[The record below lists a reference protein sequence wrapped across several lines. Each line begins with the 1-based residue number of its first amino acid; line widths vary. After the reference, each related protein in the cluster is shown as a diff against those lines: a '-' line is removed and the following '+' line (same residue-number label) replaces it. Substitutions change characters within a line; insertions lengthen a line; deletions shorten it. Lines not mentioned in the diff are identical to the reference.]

1 VKYMDYMF
9 YNCSGL
15 TTVYVSD
22 DWTTAAVTSSSY
34 MFSDCTRLVG
44 GMGTTFDANHI
55 DKAYAHLDGG
65 PSNPG
70 YFSEKL
76 DFIRGDVN
84 NDGKVSIIDVT
95 ALINYL
101 LTQDATGINLQ
112 GADTTLNN
120 IININDVTFLINYLL
135 TGSW

>member
-1 VKYMDYMF
+1 
-9 YNCSGL
+9 
-15 TTVYVSD
+15 
-22 DWTTAAVTSSSY
+22 
-34 MFSDCTRLVG
+34 
-44 GMGTTFDANHI
+44 MGTTFDANHI

-76 DFIRGDVN
+76 DYIRGDVN

-95 ALINYL
+95 FLINYL

-120 IININDVTFLINYLL
+120 IININDVSFLINYLL